1 MLPWGLG
8 LIPSWGTK
16 IPQAVLVWQKK
27 RGGGSNDRGKER
39 FPSTEKE
46 CEDYLVKLNILLKRI
61 PRPGEGKRPQ
71 VTYMAWPRIGAQ
83 RY

>member
-1 MLPWGLG
+1 MPPWGLG
-8 LIPSWGTK
+8 LIPSWGSK
-16 IPQAVLVWQKK
+16 IPQAIGCGKK
-27 RGGGSNDRGKER
+27 KGGSNDRGKER

-46 CEDYLVKLNILLKRI
+46 CEDYLVKFNILLKRN